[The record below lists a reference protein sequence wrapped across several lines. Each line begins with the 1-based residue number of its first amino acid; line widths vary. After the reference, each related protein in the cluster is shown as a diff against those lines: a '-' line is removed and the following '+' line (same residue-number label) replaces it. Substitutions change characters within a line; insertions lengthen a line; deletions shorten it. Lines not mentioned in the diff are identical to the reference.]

1 VIDSNG
7 FNITIAQP
15 LLAGSSSGGLTKN
28 GSGILTLTGNPTY
41 TGETVINAGQL
52 LLSTGSTSL
61 AAISGAGGLIV
72 GDTST
77 STQLTATSISVGT
90 LTIAANST
98 VTISA
103 ISGGPL
109 GDLDS
114 TMAVPEPSVW
124 FLLLIAAAAVCL
136 KKRR

>member
-1 VIDSNG
+1 
-7 FNITIAQP
+7 
-15 LLAGSSSGGLTKN
+15 
-28 GSGILTLTGNPTY
+28 
-41 TGETVINAGQL
+41 
-52 LLSTGSTSL
+52 L
-61 AAISGAGGLIV
+61 AAISGQGDLIV